1 MRKSSSGNAAKIA
14 RADAVADKLKQV
26 AGLTPEAHNYERGM
40 IEYAQIIKSTIE
52 TGTLAEK
59 IDVERA
65 LLERDL
71 LSAADNP
78 KLLKEAEEAI
88 ANFTAGMVVY
98 DRLTTEPEEYRRYA
112 AGFMP
117 RSKTSDGIPKDEMH
131 KVLKSQN
138 SREAQR
144 DASRHN
150 TAGEEALVKARKVLL
165 ASIAR
170 DYKHVQ
176 GVVLAG
182 GEPPQGTIRGS

>member
-1 MRKSSSGNAAKIA
+1 
-14 RADAVADKLKQV
+14 
-26 AGLTPEAHNYERGM
+26 
-40 IEYAQIIKSTIE
+40 
-52 TGTLAEK
+52 
-59 IDVERA
+59 
-65 LLERDL
+65 
-71 LSAADNP
+71 
-78 KLLKEAEEAI
+78 
-88 ANFTAGMVVY
+88 MVVY

-117 RSKTSDGIPKDEMH
+117 RSKTPDGIPKDEMH

-150 TAGEEALVKARKVLL
+150 TAGEGALVKARKVLL

-170 DYKHVQ
+170 DYKYVQ

-182 GEPPQGTIRGS
+182 GEPPVGTVREN

>member
-1 MRKSSSGNAAKIA
+1 MTR
-14 RADAVADKLKQV
+14 RA
-26 AGLTPEAHNYERGM
+26 
-40 IEYAQIIKSTIE
+40 
-52 TGTLAEK
+52 
-59 IDVERA
+59 
-65 LLERDL
+65 
-71 LSAADNP
+71 
-78 KLLKEAEEAI
+78 
-88 ANFTAGMVVY
+88 
-98 DRLTTEPEEYRRYA
+98 
-112 AGFMP
+112 
-117 RSKTSDGIPKDEMH
+117 TSDGIPKDEMH

-170 DYKHVQ
+170 DYKYVQ